1 MKRYTIII
9 TGSAGSIRAK
19 RRVVINA
26 VDEGGAL
33 DTLSDRASEVF
44 PGHFRMEVE
53 KVEDAAAGS
62 SPGII
67 SNTEIPVD

>member
-1 MKRYTIII
+1 MKRYTVVIE
-9 TGSAGSIRAK
+9 GSAGPIHAK

-33 DTLSDRASEVF
+33 DALSDRASSVF
-44 PGHFRMEVE
+44 PGHFRMDVE
-53 KVEDAAAGS
+53 QVEEAAAGS

-67 SNTEIPVD
+67 SVTEIPIS